1 MALGSEHTRL
11 IVLRGNSASGKSTIA
26 ARLRAHYGRGLAVVG
41 QDVIRRDILRER
53 DLPGATNIGLI
64 DVVVRYA
71 LDSGYHVVL
80 EGILYAD
87 RYGAMLQT
95 LRADHLGSSHFYYL
109 DVPFAET
116 LRRHAAKPQ
125 ASAYGETEMREWFRP
140 LDLLDDGCEQ
150 IIGPDSSLEETL
162 QRMLADTGL
171 TNGSSPVPHR
181 NSSHQ
186 A

>member
-1 MALGSEHTRL
+1 MGTAPR
-11 IVLRGNSASGKSTIA
+11 ASRPPDPAEPEGDMRI
-26 ARLRAHYGRGLAVVG
+26 
-41 QDVIRRDILRER
+41 VIRRDILRER

-95 LRADHLGSSHFYYL
+95 LRADHLGSSHCYYL

-116 LRRHAAKPQ
+116 L
-125 ASAYGETEMREWFRP
+125 
-140 LDLLDDGCEQ
+140 
-150 IIGPDSSLEETL
+150 
-162 QRMLADTGL
+162 
-171 TNGSSPVPHR
+171 
-181 NSSHQ
+181 
-186 A
+186 

>member
-1 MALGSEHTRL
+1 MVAGSEHTRL

-26 ARLRAHYGRGLAVVG
+26 ARLRACYGRGLAVVG

-53 DLPGATNIGLI
+53 DQAGAATIGLI

-71 LDSGYHVVL
+71 LDNDYHVVL

-87 RYGAMLQT
+87 RYGAMLQA
-95 LRADHLGSSHFYYL
+95 LRAGHRGSSHFYYL

-116 LRRHAAKPQ
+116 LRRHATKPQ

-140 LDLLDDGCEQ
+140 LDLLDTGCEQ
-150 IIGPDSSLEETL
+150 IIGPDSSPEETL
-162 QRMLADTGL
+162 QRILADTGL
-171 TNGSSPVPHR
+171 TTAHTRAGEDR
-181 NSSHQ
+181 Q
-186 A
+186 AFG